1 MNSIADGSVII
12 QTSCQSVP
20 STPPWF
26 GEVALL
32 VQYLRKHDI
41 LSTRASRVRFARR
54 RFGHYEV
61 IDFVAVLLGYAISG
75 EQTLEAFY
83 QRLHPFAA
91 GFMAPFGR
99 EALPSGSTA
108 SRLLSALA

>member
-54 RFGHYEV
+54 RF
-61 IDFVAVLLGYAISG
+61 
-75 EQTLEAFY
+75 
-83 QRLHPFAA
+83 AA
-91 GFMAPFGR
+91 GMGGSAQRARDSGLILASLVLAPFH
-99 EALPSGSTA
+99 GSDSCAGVRRGHAATN
-108 SRLLSALA
+108 